1 VKRLYA
7 ISLFFVLILCSRA
20 QTSSNAWV
28 SYSQKYFKFPVYRE
42 GIYRLDSATL
52 SNYFDLSTINPKN
65 FQLFFKGKEQN
76 IFIRGENDNKF
87 NKNDYIDFYGNP
99 NTREIDS
106 LIYIDTI
113 KYVPSPYLPLF
124 SDTVYAFLTL
134 NASISNK
141 RYTYESDTN
150 SVAYNAANYFYT
162 ENIFTSKN
170 TYNSIWEFPD
180 GATDP
185 HYTQPEGYGYYFT
198 KGQSAVTNFSNLNPY
213 TAAPLTCYLRMS
225 YAGASLNMYPAD
237 HEAEIS
243 YTDQS
248 MNPVILSDT
257 LFAGFP
263 HMLRTFTLSSQNLSN
278 NSNVTITSVANPSF
292 ATFDNGTILNY
303 IYLKHAQT
311 LNLAGKNSYRIFFD
325 NSGTSKGFYNFSN
338 FGFGATDSV
347 LLYDVTNGRRI
358 RTVRAGGQ
366 LRAVIPNSAG
376 PQGFC
381 FLASEADTIRVRK
394 LRPVGQNGSFTNF
407 KDPSA
412 TNPYAIIY
420 NSALTSGAMQYQSY
434 RQSPQGGSYN
444 MIMAEMNEL
453 TDQFGY
459 GAYKHPVAIRS
470 FMKFLM
476 DSLPVQPKYLLMI
489 GKGVNPTDIGGAAE
503 QAYNLV
509 PTMGVPGNDNLLTS
523 QLSSSLANAYSP
535 EIPIGRLAAESNS
548 EVTEYLA
555 KLQVHENSAPA
566 EWKKRVL
573 HFVGGNDPTL
583 TTVLASYLSNDST
596 IIADTLFGGNVLTF
610 KKNTT
615 APIQVTISDSIKAAI
630 SHGCALLTFFGHGS
644 EQGFDQAIDNPDDFD
659 NKDKYPFV
667 VANSCYSGNIHIPGR
682 RSVSENFVFANQKGS
697 VGFLAATSTGFVYAL
712 KNYTDWL
719 YTALGKTKYNQGVG
733 DIVKEAALNNSNN
746 GDAIIRF
753 TSLDMTLHGDPA
765 MKITNGLLPDYQ
777 IANSD
782 VSFKLSTS
790 TFETKVKILNLG
802 AAKSASMI
810 VRIYR
815 YFPNGDSVIV
825 DTNKTGTLFRDSLK
839 FTMPIDFVRGIGL
852 NKFKVKVDFLNQIP
866 ESNEMNNSTIGT
878 VDLFIPGG
886 DILPVYPYKY
896 AIVEKTPTITLKA
909 STSDPFAPSTR
920 YWFQL
925 DTCDRFTAPI
935 QSTLITSSG
944 GVVEWNINLPFGD
957 STVYFW
963 RVSKDSISPNSPF
976 VWKES
981 SFQTI
986 GNKRGWGQAHFH
998 QFKNDAYQF
1007 VAYKK
1012 DLRQFIFENSKYSIA
1027 CRNGLYP
1034 YIWPTNISYFF
1045 NSITMSNWGCARNGW
1060 NIAVFDDISAQPQMF
1075 YKNDVPGS
1083 EPGQYN
1089 NCQCED
1095 YALSYA
1101 SFGKGDPSTCQ
1112 FPAWKQDLESFL
1124 NQIPPNKYVLA
1135 FTMGIESDSNATI
1148 STYHES
1154 LYKAFD
1160 SIGAV
1165 SIRNTPDTVAYILFG
1180 RKGMLAGQ
1188 GHEVK
1193 GAKKTDII
1201 YLSDSIQTKWDNGF
1215 VASEMIGPSY
1225 KWNSLHWRVASLDLG
1240 RGDRTVLKVLGYK
1253 ANGHMDTL
1261 ATFPIDS
1268 TDVLDLGSYVDAT
1281 MYPYMKLVALMS
1293 DKRYVTSPQLKR
1305 WQVLYDEAPECALN
1319 PLKGFA
1325 SINDTLMEGDVVTFR
1340 FPIEN
1345 VGVKDFR
1352 DSLVVTYWVED
1363 DSRNKVMLPQKSK
1376 PKPFVPGQ
1384 VIIDTVK
1391 VNSYQLSGSNGLWIF
1406 VNPLGNSK
1414 YQNEQYQFNNIGRYS
1429 FKVNKDVTN
1438 PLLDVTFDGIRILN
1452 GDIVSAR
1459 PNILITLKD
1468 ENKFLQLNDTG
1479 AFTVSLL
1486 TPDQGMKKVFFAN
1499 DLLFT
1504 PASLPK
1510 NSCAINY
1517 NPALSTD
1524 GKYSLIVQAKDRSNN
1539 RSGLQSYQVD
1549 FTVDNKPT
1557 VTNVLN
1563 YPNPFSTSTKFVFTL
1578 TGSEVPEVFTIQ
1590 IMTITGKVVRE
1601 ITRAELGHI
1610 HIGRNITDYS
1620 WDGRD
1625 AFGDRLGNGVYLY
1638 RVITKLN
1645 GESIEKSATGADKFF
1660 TKEFGKMVIM
1670 R

>member
-1 VKRLYA
+1 MNT
-7 ISLFFVLILCSRA
+7 VL
-20 QTSSNAWV
+20 
-28 SYSQKYFKFPVYRE
+28 
-42 GIYRLDSATL
+42 
-52 SNYFDLSTINPKN
+52 
-65 FQLFFKGKEQN
+65 
-76 IFIRGENDNKF
+76 
-87 NKNDYIDFYGNP
+87 
-99 NTREIDS
+99 
-106 LIYIDTI
+106 
-113 KYVPSPYLPLF
+113 
-124 SDTVYAFLTL
+124 
-134 NASISNK
+134 
-141 RYTYESDTN
+141 
-150 SVAYNAANYFYT
+150 
-162 ENIFTSKN
+162 
-170 TYNSIWEFPD
+170 
-180 GATDP
+180 
-185 HYTQPEGYGYYFT
+185 
-198 KGQSAVTNFSNLNPY
+198 
-213 TAAPLTCYLRMS
+213 
-225 YAGASLNMYPAD
+225 
-237 HEAEIS
+237 
-243 YTDQS
+243 
-248 MNPVILSDT
+248 LSDT
-257 LFAGFP
+257 LFCGFP
-263 HMLRTFTLSSQNLSN
+263 HILRTFTISSQDLSSSSN
-278 NSNVTITSVANPSF
+278 FTLTSVANPSF
-292 ATFDNGTILNY
+292 ATFDNGTILNH
-303 IYLKHAQT
+303 IYLKSAQT
-311 LNLAGKNSYRIFFD
+311 LNLSNKNSYRIFFD
-325 NSGTSKGFYNFSN
+325 NSATPKGFYNFSN
-338 FGFGATDSV
+338 FNFGPTDSV

-358 RTVRAGGQ
+358 KTVRAGSQ
-366 LRAVIPNSAG
+366 LRAVIPNSTG

-381 FLASEADTIRVRK
+381 YMASETQTIQVGK

-407 KDPSA
+407 RDASA
-412 TNPYAIIY
+412 HNPYVIIY
-420 NSALTSGAMQYQSY
+420 NSTVTAGALQYQAY

-444 MIMAEMNEL
+444 VIMGEMDQL

-459 GAYKHPVAIRS
+459 GAYKHPLAIRA
-470 FMKFLM
+470 FVKFLM
-476 DSLPVQPKYLLMI
+476 DSLPVQPKYVFI
-489 GKGVNPTDIGGAAE
+489 ISKGVNPADISGTSDE
-503 QAYNLV
+503 SYNLV

-523 QLSSSLANAYSP
+523 QLSSSLANAYAP
-535 EIPIGRLAAESNS
+535 EIPLGRLAAESN
-548 EVTEYLA
+548 EDVTDYLA
-555 KLQVHENSAPA
+555 KLQVHEATLPA
-566 EWKKRVL
+566 EWRKRVL
-573 HFVGGNDPTL
+573 HFVGGNDP
-583 TTVLASYLSNDST
+583 VLSNQLAVYMAADSA
-596 IIADTLFGGNVLTF
+596 IISDTLFGANVLTF

-615 APIQVTISDSIKAAI
+615 APIQVTISDSIIGAI

-644 EQGFDQAIDNPDDFD
+644 EQGFDQAIDNPDDFN

-667 VANSCYSGNIHIPGR
+667 VANSCYSGDIHIPGR
-682 RSVSENFVFANQKGS
+682 RSVSENFVFAKQKGS
-697 VGFLAATSTGFVYAL
+697 IGFLAATSTGYVSAL
-712 KNYTDWL
+712 KNYNDWF
-719 YTALGKTKYNQGVG
+719 YQAISRTKYDKGIG
-733 DIVKEAALNNSNN
+733 DITKEAALNNSSST
-746 GDAIIRF
+746 DPVTKF
-753 TSLDMTLHGDPA
+753 TGLDMTLHGDPA
-765 MKITNGLLPDYQ
+765 VKISNGILPDYQ
-777 IANSD
+777 ITNSD
-782 VSFKLSTS
+782 VSFKLAPAN
-790 TFETKVKILNLG
+790 FEMKVKILNLG

-815 YFPNGDSVIV
+815 YFPNGDSAIV
-825 DTNKTGTLFRDSLK
+825 DTNKLGTLFRDSLK

-852 NKFKVKVDFLNQIP
+852 NKFKVKVDFLNQIQ
-866 ESNEMNNSTIGT
+866 ESNELNNSTNGT

-886 DILPVYPYKY
+886 DILPVYPYDY

-925 DTCDRFTAPI
+925 DTCDRFVAPI
-935 QSTLITSSG
+935 QRTLITSKG
-944 GVVEWNINLPFGD
+944 GVVEWNVNLPFKD

-963 RVSKDSISPNSPF
+963 RVSKDSISPSSPF

-986 GNKRGWGQAHFH
+986 GNKRGWGQAHFN

-1007 VAYKK
+1007 VTYKK
-1012 DLRQFIFENSKYSIA
+1012 NLRQFIFENNTYSIG

-1045 NSITMSNWGCARNGW
+1045 NSITMSNWGCARDGW
-1060 NIAVFDDISAQPQMF
+1060 NIAVFDEISAQPQAF
-1075 YKNDVPGS
+1075 FKNDVPGP

-1095 YALSYA
+1095 YALYYA
-1101 SFGKGDPSTCQ
+1101 SFGKGDPSTCMY
-1112 FPAWKQDLESFL
+1112 PSWKQDLENFL
-1124 NQIPPNKYVLA
+1124 NQIPANKYVLA

-1148 STYHES
+1148 STYHEP

-1165 SIRNTPDTVAYILFG
+1165 SIRNTADTVPYILFG
-1180 RKGMLAGQ
+1180 RKGMQAGQ

-1193 GAKKTDII
+1193 GTNRKEII

-1215 VASEMIGPSY
+1215 IASEMIGPSY

-1240 RGDRTVLKVLGYK
+1240 RGDRTVLKVVGYK
-1253 ANGHMDTL
+1253 NNGQIDTV
-1261 ATFPIDS
+1261 ATFPTDS
-1268 TDVLDLGSYVDAT
+1268 MDVLDLGTYADASV
-1281 MYPYMKLVALMS
+1281 YPYLKLVALMS
-1293 DKRYVTSPQLKR
+1293 DKQYVTSPQLKR
-1305 WQVLYDEAPECALN
+1305 WQILYDEAPECALN

-1352 DSLVVTYWVED
+1352 DSLVITYWVED
-1363 DSRNKVMLPQKSK
+1363 DSRNKVMLPQKMK
-1376 PKPFVPGQ
+1376 PKPFVAGQ

-1391 VNSYQLSGSNGLWIF
+1391 VNSYQLAGSNGLWIF

-1414 YQNEQYQFNNIGRYS
+1414 YQYEQYQFNNIGRYS

-1438 PLLDVTFDGIRILN
+1438 PLMDVTFDGVRILN
-1452 GDIVSAR
+1452 GDIVSAK

-1479 AFTVSLL
+1479 AFTVSLQ
-1486 TPDQGMKKVFFAN
+1486 TPNQGSPTRLYFGK

-1517 NPALSTD
+1517 NPNLATD
-1524 GKYSLIVQAKDRSNN
+1524 GKYSLLVQARDRSNN
-1539 RSGLQSYQVD
+1539 RSGLQSYEVD
-1549 FTVDNKPT
+1549 FMVNNKPS

-1563 YPNPFSTSTKFVFTL
+1563 YPNPFSTATRFVFTL

-1625 AFGDRLGNGVYLY
+1625 EYGDKLGNGVYLY
-1638 RVITKLN
+1638 RVITRLN